1 MLDKQGSTPMP
12 SGQAE
17 LNAMPAM
24 LLGHA
29 DAAAGDE
36 NQRLHTLAAYGLTS
50 TPSEADFDNFA
61 AMAADLFRLP
71 ICLINLVGERHL
83 TVKGRS
89 GLQVE
94 SIPRDGAFCTY
105 TILSDHVFV
114 VPDLAMDKRFTDHP
128 LVTELGFRFYAGAP
142 LISPMGRHRIGTLCL
157 VDRVPHP
164 PLDERGTRLLN
175 GIAALVMDRMELRR
189 AEHRLRFLAHND
201 PLTGCANRAKLGEL
215 IEKAKAA
222 GGPAAMVL
230 LDLDSFKHV
239 NDTLGHA
246 AGDALLVEVGARLAA
261 ALAGRGTLGRLGGDE
276 FAALLPGL
284 HDAAAACDLAQALQ
298 ESLDPPFLVAGR
310 EFRVG
315 ASAGVA
321 VSPPAEI
328 GHLLASADLAL
339 YRAKTEGRRQC
350 RLFDLAMRERYVAR
364 RTLEEEVGRAARG
377 GEFELHFQPQVCLG
391 RGTLVGAEALLRWR
405 HPKHGLLPPSAFLDA
420 LEAGPMA
427 GTVGDWVIGEG
438 CRQAAAWREQGL
450 ELRVGV
456 NLFAEQI
463 RAGKLEG
470 TVRAALDRWALPAS
484 ALELELTETIALR
497 HDDELLA
504 PLHALHAHG
513 VGVALDDF
521 GTGFASL
528 SMLRRCPLSRLKI
541 DRGFVSEL
549 GTAGT
554 LGSGTDRSDVVI
566 VEAVLALGRGLGLG
580 VVAEGVETEAQA
592 AFLAAR
598 GCNEA
603 QGYFYGRPAPASR
616 LLAAARKQVR
626 HFRSDQ
632 AAAPARR
639 GEG

>member
-364 RTLEEEVGRAARG
+364 PTSSSKVRRG
-377 GEFELHFQPQVCLG
+377 
-391 RGTLVGAEALLRWR
+391 
-405 HPKHGLLPPSAFLDA
+405 
-420 LEAGPMA
+420 
-427 GTVGDWVIGEG
+427 
-438 CRQAAAWREQGL
+438 
-450 ELRVGV
+450 
-456 NLFAEQI
+456 
-463 RAGKLEG
+463 
-470 TVRAALDRWALPAS
+470 VRAALPAAGLPWARDLGRRGGPAALAPSQTWVAAAVRVPGRTGGRPHGGHGGRLGDRGRLPAGCGL
-484 ALELELTETIALR
+484 AGAGPGAAGRRQPVRRADPGGQAGR
-497 HDDELLA
+497 HGA
-504 PLHALHAHG
+504 GGAGPLG
-513 VGVALDDF
+513 
-521 GTGFASL
+521 
-528 SMLRRCPLSRLKI
+528 
-541 DRGFVSEL
+541 
-549 GTAGT
+549 
-554 LGSGTDRSDVVI
+554 
-566 VEAVLALGRGLGLG
+566 
-580 VVAEGVETEAQA
+580 
-592 AFLAAR
+592 AAR
-598 GCNEA
+598 LGPGA
-603 QGYFYGRPAPASR
+603 
-616 LLAAARKQVR
+616 
-626 HFRSDQ
+626 
-632 AAAPARR
+632 
-639 GEG
+639 